1 MTDKEIKELLGRG
14 THQQFDLDPNMKNE
28 INRTTMDTL
37 MREVRKQLSSKKR
50 VSVVLVK
57 E

>member
-28 INRTTMDTL
+28 INRATMDTV

>member
-14 THQQFDLDPNMKNE
+14 SARQYSLDPQMKNE
-28 INRTTMDTL
+28 ITRATL
-37 MREVRKQLSSKKR
+37 DVAVREVKKALSLKKR
-50 VSVVLVK
+50 VSVVIVV

>member
-14 THQQFDLDPNMKNE
+14 SVRQYSLDPQMKSE
-28 INRTTMDTL
+28 ITRATL
-37 MREVRKQLSSKKR
+37 DVAVREVKKALSLKKR
-50 VSVVLVK
+50 VSVVIVV